1 MGGLLIY
8 FNQCAFH
15 DAFLSFRDSGI
26 ESYSYSD
33 IILWGDYRM
42 FGKKKEKAEDQLQ
55 MVKLCNVASFV
66 DAESKLARLKNEGIP
81 CYRMEQGAGGYH
93 TVMGGPSPVG
103 YDIYVALRDAE
114 RAAWILEL

>member
-1 MGGLLIY
+1 
-8 FNQCAFH
+8 
-15 DAFLSFRDSGI
+15 
-26 ESYSYSD
+26 
-33 IILWGDYRM
+33 M

-66 DAESKLARLKNEGIP
+66 DAESKLVRLKNEGIP

-114 RAAWILEL
+114 RAAGILEL